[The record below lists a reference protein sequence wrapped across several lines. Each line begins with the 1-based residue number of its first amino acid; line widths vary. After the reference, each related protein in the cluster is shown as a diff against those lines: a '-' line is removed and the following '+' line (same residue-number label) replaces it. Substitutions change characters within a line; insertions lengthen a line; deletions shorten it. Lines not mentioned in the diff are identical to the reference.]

1 MQKRIY
7 LKNPLRLI
15 LFTLSVIGLSIFFT
29 LLFQT
34 PASGDSF
41 PEYTTI
47 VVAQGDNL
55 WNIARAYR
63 FENQDIR
70 DKIDEI
76 KELNNITSDIR
87 AGQELTIRVK

>member
-7 LKNPLRLI
+7 LKNPVRLLI
-15 LFTLSVIGLSIFFT
+15 FTLTVICLSIFFT

-41 PEYTTI
+41 PEYATI
-47 VVAQGDNL
+47 VVAQGDSL
-55 WNIARAYR
+55 WNIAREYK

-70 DKIDEI
+70 DKIAEYNPDAE
-76 KELNNITSDIR
+76 NHGSQDYSY
-87 AGQELTIRVK
+87 

>member
-15 LFTLSVIGLSIFFT
+15 IFTLTVICLSIFFT

-47 VVAQGDNL
+47 IVAKGDNL
-55 WNIARAYR
+55 WNIARTYR
-63 FENQDIR
+63 FGNQDIR
-70 DKIDEI
+70 DKVDEI
-76 KELNNITSDIR
+76 KELNHISSDLHI
-87 AGQELTIRVK
+87 GQELTIRIK

>member
-15 LFTLSVIGLSIFFT
+15 IFTLTVICLSIFFT

-70 DKIDEI
+70 DKVDEI
-76 KELNNITSDIR
+76 KKLNNISSDLHI
-87 AGQELTIRVK
+87 GQELTIRIK